1 MAASES
7 QGKDLHPFA
16 NIDRVIH
23 APARLMLM
31 TYLYE
36 VESVDFIFLMRLTGL
51 TWGNLSSHLS
61 TLEEAGYVHIE
72 KQFVQKKSHTMIEL
86 TDEGR
91 RAFKEY
97 KRGLIDVLSELPD

>member
-1 MAASES
+1 
-7 QGKDLHPFA
+7 
-16 NIDRVIH
+16 
-23 APARLMLM
+23 
-31 TYLYE
+31 
-36 VESVDFIFLMRLTGL
+36 MRLTGL